1 MTYNNNIINNNYSY
15 YTIVDFPDIN
25 RNFGKYKGRSPKI
38 AANKAFSTLIHFVI
52 LDNNENDSF
61 GKFIVFIIKDISTN
75 KEYKYIGNRI
85 KLQNPITINKNG
97 KEITYRYKNII
108 GKYKP
113 ELDLI

>member
-1 MTYNNNIINNNYSY
+1 MVKDY
-15 YTIVDFPDIN
+15 FPSSWLIF
-25 RNFGKYKGRSPKI
+25 NFVWYP
-38 AANKAFSTLIHFVI
+38 
-52 LDNNENDSF
+52 NENDSF
-61 GKFIVFIIKDISTN
+61 GKFIVFVIKDISTN